1 MGDKISIIVP
11 IYNGQRHIEH
21 MINMLK
27 IQTYS
32 HIEVLIVNDGSTD
45 RTEELCRIYSADD
58 DRFKIINKT
67 NEGVSAARNYGVGHA
82 TGQYITFVD
91 VDDYVYPE
99 YIEKLYYLLKKY
111 DADWSQSSFIKVSE
125 DYIPSKYEKYRK
137 DIYVDN
143 CVKEWVFDREEA
155 IFDFGYRKHLVGY
168 PYLKLIKKELADKLS
183 FRTDL
188 KYGEDYTY
196 VYDLINISEKI
207 AYVDSVEYLYV
218 QQSDSVT
225 HQTKDRTQDFY
236 KTWKQLNTIYEEVR
250 LQRPSAAGGF
260 LEKCYMQ
267 AIKDTS
273 RITDKKRYKTYLKEL
288 HSFIRAN
295 GSKILFDQNN
305 KLFHRLLGLAGFI
318 SPRLTCGISAF
329 MFSKGF
335 CLKRTS

>member
-1 MGDKISIIVP
+1 MEEKISIIVP

-21 MINMLK
+21 MVNMLK
-27 IQTYS
+27 AQTYP

-45 RTEELCRIYSADD
+45 RTEELCKLHTSDD
-58 DRFKIINKT
+58 ARFVIFNKA
-67 NEGVSAARNYGVGHA
+67 NGGVSTARNYGVEHA

-91 VDDYVYPE
+91 VDDYIYPE
-99 YIEKLYYLLKKY
+99 YVEKLYYLIKKY
-111 DADWSQSSFIKVSE
+111 DADWSQSSFIKVAE
-125 DYIPSKYEKYRK
+125 DYEPVKYEKYRK
-137 DIYVDN
+137 NIQEGND
-143 CVKEWVFDREEA
+143 DRELVLDKDEA

-168 PYLKLIKKELADKLS
+168 PYLKLIKKELAEKLV

-188 KYGEDYTY
+188 RYGEDYTY
-196 VYDLINISEKI
+196 VYDLINISKKI
-207 AYVDSVEYLYV
+207 AYVDSIEYLYV

-236 KTWKQLNTIYEEVR
+236 KTWKQLNSIYGEV
-250 LQRPSAAGGF
+250 QQMAPHAAGGF

-273 RITDKKRYKTYLKEL
+273 RIVDKKQYKAYLNEL
-288 HSFIRAN
+288 YTFIKAN
-295 GSKILFDQNN
+295 GLKVFIDKNN
-305 KLFHRLLGLAGFI
+305 KLFHKLLGMAGFI